1 MRALGVLITI
11 LFAAQAHAQEQ
22 PHFRVGIGAGQAT
35 IEADDF
41 DLEGRSTAW
50 EGFVGYEVNKY
61 LAIELGYIDGG
72 SAEDT
77 ILGATVRADTS
88 AIVGSV
94 VGTLPI
100 GDTFSLYGRVGYMKW
115 DAAESATLD
124 GVTIAT
130 ADVDGNDPIFGAG
143 VAALVEGSL
152 IRIEYRA
159 ADLDDTN
166 LSLISLSIAWR
177 F

>member
-1 MRALGVLITI
+1 MRALVILTTI
-11 LFAAQAHAQEQ
+11 LFAAHAQAQDQ
-22 PHFRVGIGAGQAT
+22 PHFRLGIGAGQAT
-35 IEADDF
+35 IEADDL
-41 DLEGRSTAW
+41 DLEGSSTAW
-50 EGFVGYEVNKY
+50 EAFVGYELNQY
-61 LAIELGYIDGG
+61 LAFELGYIDGG
-72 SAEDT
+72 SADDN
-77 ILGATVRADTS
+77 ILGATVRADTT

-94 VGTLPI
+94 VGSLPI
-100 GDTFSLYGRVGYMKW
+100 GDTFSVYARAGYMRW
-115 DAAESATLD
+115 DAAESVTFD

-130 ADVDGNDPIFGAG
+130 ADVDGKDPIFGAG

-152 IRIEYRA
+152 VRIEYRV